1 MSTHGH
7 KEIDR
12 QNLEHDRA
20 TAAAL
25 RRRPELIAVAQANL
39 DRWIA
44 KCGNQIHPALAE
56 WKDILFMLTPEQLAA
71 FIESDT
77 PKANRLR
84 QSSPFVG
91 ILRRGAELFPD
102 ATSAA

>member
-1 MSTHGH
+1 MIAHAHAG
-7 KEIDR
+7 IDR

-25 RRRPELIAVAQANL
+25 RRHPQLVAVARANL
-39 DRWIA
+39 QRWVTHCGA
-44 KCGNQIHPALAE
+44 KVHPALAE
-56 WKDILFMLTPEQLAA
+56 WRDIMSMLTVEQLAD

-91 ILRRGAELFPD
+91 ILRREAELFPD
-102 ATSAA
+102 ATPAT